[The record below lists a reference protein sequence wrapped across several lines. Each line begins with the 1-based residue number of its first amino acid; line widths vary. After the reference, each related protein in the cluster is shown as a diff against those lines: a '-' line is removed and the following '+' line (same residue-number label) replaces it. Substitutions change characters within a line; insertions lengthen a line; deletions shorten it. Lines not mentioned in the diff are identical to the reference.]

1 MEGTM
6 HQFTNKIVVITG
18 GNSGIGL
25 AAAREFQRKG
35 ALVVVTG
42 RDETTLAA
50 AARDLGKDAIT
61 MKADVTKM
69 VELDQLFTT
78 VRQKHGHID
87 ILFVNAGVAKLA
99 PVESTSEEVFDEILD
114 TNFRGA
120 YFTVQKA
127 LPLLADGGSIIF
139 TTSYYNMVG
148 IAGTSVVS
156 ASKAAL
162 RSLTRTLATE
172 LLPRKIRVNAI
183 SPGVIATPLFGK
195 LGLPPETV
203 EDIGMSLMEKIPVKR
218 FGTPEEIAKVVS
230 FLASDD
236 ASYITGSE
244 IAVDGGLAQL

>member
-1 MEGTM
+1 VS
-6 HQFTNKIVVITG
+6 QFTNKIVLITG

-25 AAAREFQRKG
+25 AAAQEFERKG

-42 RDETTLAA
+42 RNTDTLAA
-50 AARDLGKDAIT
+50 AARALGKDAIT
-61 MKADVTKM
+61 LKADVTKAAD
-69 VELDQLFTT
+69 LDQLFGT
-78 VRQKHGHID
+78 VREKHGRID
-87 ILFVNAGVAKLA
+87 VLFANAGVAKLA
-99 PVESTSEEVFDEILD
+99 PLESTSEELFDEMLD

-127 LPLLADGGSIIF
+127 LPLLTVGGAIIF
-139 TTSYYNMVG
+139 TTSYFDQVG
-148 IAGTSVVS
+148 VAGTSAVS

-172 LLPRKIRVNAI
+172 LLPRRIRVNAV

-203 EDIGMSLMEKIPVKR
+203 EEIGKSLMGKIPVKR
-218 FGTPEEIAKVVS
+218 FGSPQEIAKVVT
-230 FLASDD
+230 FLASAD

-244 IAVDGGLAQL
+244 IAVDGGLTQL